1 MHLHKFPQIS
11 DVHCGPAVIQML
23 LDGVGL
29 QVSQELITQAAGA
42 EYTIHEHG
50 TRVDQLALA
59 TARLAPQM
67 KFWYKYHSTLE
78 DIRAI
83 LRMGYGVGVE
93 WQGLFYNS
101 EEEEAQDYDEDDA
114 DRGHYSV
121 ISYLDEQEEQ
131 LIIVDPYREF
141 VQQDRIIPVDT
152 FLRRWWDTNEI
163 TNPYTGQKQ
172 VIKDEQLLFF
182 IKPSEESELGK
193 QGFKLYSNN
202 KEPYFPDSSIA

>member
-1 MHLHKFPQIS
+1 MQLHKFPQIT

-29 QVSQELITQAAGA
+29 QFSQEEITRAAGA
-42 EYTIHEHG
+42 EFTIKEHG

-67 KFWYKYHSTLE
+67 KFWYKYHATIE
-78 DIRAI
+78 DVKTI

-101 EEEEAQDYDEDDA
+101 EEEEAEDYDSEDA

-121 ISYLDEQEEQ
+121 ISYLDEEQEQ

-141 VQQDRIIPVDT
+141 VQQDRIIPVDM
-152 FLRRWWDTNEI
+152 FLRRWWDTNEV
-163 TNPYTGQKQ
+163 TNPYTGQRQ
-172 VIKDEQLLFF
+172 YIKDEQLLFF
-182 IKPSEESELGK
+182 IKPSEEAELGSR
-193 QGFKLYSNN
+193 GIKLYASN
-202 KEPYFPDSSIA
+202 KDPYNTSSSYA